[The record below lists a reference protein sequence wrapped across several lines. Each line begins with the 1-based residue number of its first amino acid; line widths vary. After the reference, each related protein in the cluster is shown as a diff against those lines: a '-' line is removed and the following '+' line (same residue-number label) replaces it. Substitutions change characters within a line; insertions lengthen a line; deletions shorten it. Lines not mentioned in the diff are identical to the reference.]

1 VCCRGQALRGLEDRG
16 EGSGLRDRY
25 LADLHSREKGLGDN
39 LFRTHLQ
46 DSLNSLARITEA
58 SWLQVALPSVEP
70 LPNKPM
76 KLSIRPQGHWCS
88 IEGATRRPA
97 RSLSASR

>member
-1 VCCRGQALRGLEDRG
+1 MCCRGQALRGLEDRG
-16 EGSGLRDRY
+16 EGSGVRDRY
-25 LADLHSREKGLGDN
+25 HADLHSREKGLGGN

-58 SWLQVALPSVEP
+58 SWLQVVLLSVEP

-76 KLSIRPQGHWCS
+76 NVD
-88 IEGATRRPA
+88 PA
-97 RSLSASR
+97 AGTLV